1 MKNKVLNLTN
11 KQTNSQKKKKRKKE
25 RKKEKKKKK
34 KKKNSVNLSPRLVY
48 DSSKRS
54 ERVARSPRAI
64 RSEFFGLCQTLAR
77 FSPKSDRVTKT
88 RILLQKSNALLIPTI
103 LSYRKL
109 LWG

>member
-1 MKNKVLNLTN
+1 MKNKVITN
-11 KQTNSQKKKKRKKE
+11 QIQEEKIELVSYRSNTGKGKKRI
-25 RKKEKKKKK
+25 
-34 KKKNSVNLSPRLVY
+34 SVNFSPRLVY
-48 DSSKRS
+48 DSSQWS

-64 RSEFFGLCQTLAR
+64 RSEFSGLCQTLAR

-88 RILLQKSNALLIPTI
+88 QILLQKSNALLIPTI